1 MTQPIPSLS
10 MKILEAIC
18 EIGRG
23 LPADQVV
30 EAVAEA
36 TADLTLGMVAEDL
49 LTANELSEAYARGNQ
64 TATARGILA
73 LVAKAQNPKETH

>member
-1 MTQPIPSLS
+1 MTIPTLS

-18 EIGRG
+18 EISRG

-36 TADLTLGMVAEDL
+36 TTDLTVGMIFDEL
-49 LTANELSEAYARGNQ
+49 LTPDEVSQAYQRGNH
-64 TATARGILA
+64 TATARAIIGY
-73 LVAKAQNPKETH
+73 VSKQGPQ